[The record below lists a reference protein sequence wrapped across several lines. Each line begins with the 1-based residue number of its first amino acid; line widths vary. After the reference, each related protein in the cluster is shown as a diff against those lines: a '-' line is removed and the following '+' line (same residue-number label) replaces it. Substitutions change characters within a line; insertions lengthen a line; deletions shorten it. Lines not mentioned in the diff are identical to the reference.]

1 MMSIIMKVARYIV
14 MNERRKKNR
23 TDLEATL
30 IIKRLDGGNIH
41 EITIDVTNVSPTGIG
56 FMCSEVLE
64 IGSVYEGT
72 LTLWTK
78 EKIPVFMDIVRTME
92 KDGRY
97 NYGALFVGMP
107 ELYSRKI
114 SIYQAVEESKNQ
126 SL

>member
-1 MMSIIMKVARYIV
+1 

-23 TDLEATL
+23 TDLDAVL
-30 IIKRLDGGNIH
+30 MVKRLDESDLH
-41 EITIDVTNVSPTGIG
+41 EISIEVTNVSPTGIG

-64 IGSVYEGT
+64 IGAVYEGT

-78 EKIPVFMDIVRTME
+78 EKIPVFMDIVRVME
-92 KDGRY
+92 MDGRY

-114 SIYQAVEESKNQ
+114 SIYQTVEEANNESI
-126 SL
+126 

>member
-1 MMSIIMKVARYIV
+1 M

-23 TDLEATL
+23 TDLDATL
-30 IIKRLDGGNIH
+30 TVKRLDGSNIH
-41 EITIDVTNVSPTGIG
+41 EISIDVTNVSPTGIG

-78 EKIPVFMDIVRTME
+78 EKVPVFIDIVRVME
-92 KDGRY
+92 VEDRF

-114 SIYQAVEESKNQ
+114 SIYQTVEENKGQ
-126 SL
+126 LF